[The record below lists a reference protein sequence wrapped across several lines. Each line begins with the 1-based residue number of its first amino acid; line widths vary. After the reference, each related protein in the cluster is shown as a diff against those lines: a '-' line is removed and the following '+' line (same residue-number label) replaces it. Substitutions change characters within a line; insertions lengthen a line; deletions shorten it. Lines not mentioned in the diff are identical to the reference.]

1 LLNLYKHTGDQRWL
15 HAAQTQTQRAA
26 RSIIEMPA
34 NESYQELA
42 NRAESLYKGELG
54 VALLA
59 AELEKPES
67 AVMPLFER
75 ERVED
80 RI

>member
-1 LLNLYKHTGDQRWL
+1 
-15 HAAQTQTQRAA
+15 
-26 RSIIEMPA
+26 MPA
-34 NESYQELA
+34 NESYQELIS
-42 NRAESLYKGELG
+42 RAESLYKGELG

-67 AVMPLFER
+67 AAMPLCEM
-75 ERVED
+75 EKVED